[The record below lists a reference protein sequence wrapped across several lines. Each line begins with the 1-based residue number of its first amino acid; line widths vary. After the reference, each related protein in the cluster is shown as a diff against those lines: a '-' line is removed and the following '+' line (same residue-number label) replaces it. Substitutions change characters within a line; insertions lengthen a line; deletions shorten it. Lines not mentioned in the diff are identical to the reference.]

1 MTGLR
6 PAIFLDKDGTLLQNV
21 PFNADPAR
29 MRWAPGA
36 PAALAML
43 GALAV
48 PLFVVTNQ
56 AGIARGLLREA
67 DMDVIER
74 ELRARFASC
83 GAALAGYYFCPH
95 APADDGGERCDCR
108 KPLPGMLVRAAAE
121 HGIALASSWMVG
133 DILDD
138 VEAGRRAGC
147 RTILVDNGNETQWRL
162 SPERIAHARVPTLDA
177 AARVIVSAC
186 GGERMPS
193 RRIA

>member
-1 MTGLR
+1 MTRLR
-6 PAIFLDKDGTLLQNV
+6 PAIFLDKDGTLLEDV
-21 PFNADPAR
+21 PFNANPSR

-36 PAALAML
+36 PAALHML

-67 DMDVIER
+67 DMDVIAG
-74 ELRARFASC
+74 ELRVRFVSC

-95 APADDGGERCDCR
+95 APADEGGEPCACR
-108 KPLPGMLVRAAAE
+108 KPQPGMLVRAAAD

-138 VEAGRRAGC
+138 IEAGRRAGC

-162 SPERIAHARVPTLDA
+162 SPERIPHARVSTLEEA
-177 AARVIVSAC
+177 AHVIVSEC
-186 GGERMPS
+186 RGETGAS
-193 RRIA
+193 RRTA